1 MSERPP
7 MNDLEQQLARL
18 RPATPSAGVMARLR
32 AANPKQPVSASGFHP
47 VAPRAGRPHSRRTFS
62 LTAAAAVAVVAALA
76 WLQRPASEP
85 SRPVGI
91 VSSPTLDR
99 AAVADGGAVQ
109 GAVAAGSIFLPIESS
124 SHLVSL
130 HPVPATARPDEV
142 ARTLWRAVLVDDLTA
157 VGAETDAALHVRRA
171 REVFIPV
178 ARPVY

>member
-7 MNDLEQQLARL
+7 MDDLEQQLACL
-18 RPATPSAGVMARLR
+18 QPVAPSADVMTRLR
-32 AANPKQPVSASGFHP
+32 AARPKPAVPVSAPHP
-47 VAPRAGRPHSRRTFS
+47 VAPLAGRRDRRRSFS

-76 WLQRPASEP
+76 WLQLPAPEA
-85 SRPVGI
+85 SRSATVAATPAPNRVA
-91 VSSPTLDR
+91 
-99 AAVADGGAVQ
+99 AAVAEAAQ

-130 HPVPATARPDEV
+130 HPVPEAARPDEV
-142 ARTLWRAVLVDDLTA
+142 ARPLWRAVVVDDLTA